1 MTAGNCSLVS
11 TIAQPITS
19 YDLRDL
25 NTILLTM
32 KQHLKDIRLGEG
44 LGVLRFGATKDD
56 VKQQLGAPS
65 ETERYTLDE
74 DDDEDETEDW
84 HYDELGIS
92 LSFEQ
97 IHGWRL
103 SSIAVSDEEYT
114 LEDISLIG
122 RTKDDVLQEFNKRGW
137 GTPQEDDVVADE
149 GDSQSLYHID
159 EAMLSLWFE
168 DDELT
173 EVQWGPHMK
182 AGEPMW
188 PGERTAAQ

>member
-1 MTAGNCSLVS
+1 
-11 TIAQPITS
+11 
-19 YDLRDL
+19 
-25 NTILLTM
+25 M

-44 LGVLRFGATKDD
+44 LGVIRFGATKDE
-56 VKQQLGAPS
+56 VKQQLGAPT

-97 IHGWRL
+97 IHDWRL
-103 SSIAVSDEEYT
+103 SSIAVSDEAYT

-122 RTKDDVLQEFNKRGW
+122 RTKDDVLEEFGKRKW

-149 GDSQSLYHID
+149 GDAQSLYHID

-173 EVQWGPHMK
+173 EVQWGPHVK
-182 AGEPMW
+182 NGDVIW
-188 PGERTAAQ
+188 PDEHTAAR